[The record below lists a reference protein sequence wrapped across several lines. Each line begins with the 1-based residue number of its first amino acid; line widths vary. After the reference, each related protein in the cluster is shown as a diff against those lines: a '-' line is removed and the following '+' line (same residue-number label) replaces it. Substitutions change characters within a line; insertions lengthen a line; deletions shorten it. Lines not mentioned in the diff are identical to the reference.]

1 MEQVNRKII
10 ISEEITEQ
18 TAERV
23 ISHISAINEYDAFME
38 ESIQSV
44 KGKYTPQPIELIISS
59 GGGSAHA
66 GFAIIGAMEM
76 SATEIITYG
85 LGLVGSMALGIYVSG
100 DVRVAHNL
108 TRFMYHSVA
117 YGEMGKLQDH
127 REALT
132 EVEILQETYDLLF
145 TRATNITKERM
156 EEIQSNRND
165 FHFSAEESVTLGV
178 SDSIYG
184 RFEVECDPENN
195 PCEDCDCGLAKKDS
209 HEDNQ
214 SVDDLVNDIVSST
227 NNSSKEAEDSLKGLY
242 KEEADVVLN
251 IDIAEDKEVAKE
263 IYLEILNSF
272 SEDDLESWKQD
283 TIKNGIDG
291 LEEYERDIEEE
302 DTDKKLEYKV
312 NEKLGE
318 EKESQDTF
326 INRVVNKLKRNK

>member
-1 MEQVNRKII
+1 MEPVNRKII

-23 ISHISAINEYDAFME
+23 ISHISAINEYDAFMQ
-38 ESIQSV
+38 ESIQMV
-44 KGKYTPQPIELIISS
+44 NGKYTPQPIELIISS

-145 TRATNITKERM
+145 TRATNITKEQM
-156 EEIQSNRND
+156 KEIQSNRND
-165 FHFSAEESVTLGV
+165 FHFSAKESVTLGV
-178 SDSIYG
+178 SDDIYG
-184 RFEVECDPENN
+184 RCDPNEKCENCN
-195 PCEDCDCGLAKKDS
+195 CGLAEQDS
-209 HEDNQ
+209 KEGD
-214 SVDDLVNDIVSST
+214 SSTEELVDAIVSST
-227 NNSSKEAEDSLKGLY
+227 SDSSEEIHDALK
-242 KEEADVVLN
+242 DVYENESETVLN
-251 IDIAEDKEVAKE
+251 ITPDYAEVAKE
-263 IYLEILNSF
+263 VYLEILNNF
-272 SEDDLESWKQD
+272 TEDDLESWKLD
-283 TIKNGIDG
+283 TKNNPIEDLVQAYERE
-291 LEEYERDIEEE
+291 LEEVNDEE
-302 DTDKKLEYKV
+302 LEYKV

-318 EKESQDTF
+318 QKEGF
-326 INRVVNKLKRNK
+326 IDKVVNKLKRNK

>member
-1 MEQVNRKII
+1 MEQQVNRKII

-38 ESIQSV
+38 ESIQMV

-76 SATEIITYG
+76 SATEIVTYG

-145 TRATNITKERM
+145 TRATNITKEQM
-156 EEIQSNRND
+156 KEIQSNRND
-165 FHFSAEESVTLGV
+165 FHFSAEESVALGV

-195 PCEDCDCGLAKKDS
+195 PCDDCDCMQAIYEKEQVESVEVEDEKLEGAK
-209 HEDNQ
+209 
-214 SVDDLVNDIVSST
+214 
-227 NNSSKEAEDSLKGLY
+227 
-242 KEEADVVLN
+242 
-251 IDIAEDKEVAKE
+251 EDKELEYAVN
-263 IYLEILNSF
+263 EILGTP
-272 SEDDLESWKQD
+272 EQPK
-283 TIKNGIDG
+283 
-291 LEEYERDIEEE
+291 
-302 DTDKKLEYKV
+302 
-312 NEKLGE
+312 
-318 EKESQDTF
+318 EKESEGTF
-326 INRVVNKLKRNK
+326 NKIINKLKRNK